1 MQNNIK
7 TKTQQQQQQSNSNHN
22 MSMSKQHTYSMGR
35 TFRATRAWSSTP
47 SQIWHLPEREKRKRQ
62 QMLKTQKTKKYE
74 AKKLSKRDKQT
85 NTK

>member
-7 TKTQQQQQQSNSNHN
+7 TETQQQQQQSNSNHN

-47 SQIWHLPEREKRKRQ
+47 SQIWHLPEREKT
-62 QMLKTQKTKKYE
+62 KTE
-74 AKKLSKRDKQT
+74 DAE
-85 NTK
+85 NTEN